1 MRVAG
6 YVRVSTKEQA
16 KNGYSIDEQ
25 IAKIRNYCELKEWEL
40 VEVYAD
46 PGYTG
51 TNYDRPALQ
60 RMLSETDWFDMVL
73 VYRLDRLSRSQEGAL
88 HLVNDLKGKGIAFN
102 SISENFDTSTPIGQA
117 MLGIAAA
124 FAQLDH
130 DTILERMAL
139 GREGR
144 AREGLWRG
152 GASVPIGYDYKDG
165 QLVINED
172 AAAQVRK
179 VYELYLSG
187 WSMNAISR
195 HMVSHYGTAYNTWS
209 SPVCA
214 LRVLKNP
221 LYKGWLNYKGELIK
235 GQHEAI
241 IEPQT
246 WDNVQALYNSRYDA
260 LGDHQKNPHIARHLL
275 TGLIRC
281 PACGSRYITHTSNY
295 KKGMH
300 YTYYTCPNRRKKKC
314 GSTIIRE
321 KKADDLI
328 VGEILKLSFEQP
340 LERPPADHSREISQI
355 DRQISKLI
363 DLYTVDGISQKDLT
377 ARIDALNKRKEL
389 LRIPPQIHVELPT
402 KEAVNDIICNGSF
415 RERKD
420 LVDSLINK
428 IEIDGDDMHI
438 YWSW

>member
-6 YVRVSTKEQA
+6 YVRVSTQEQA
-16 KNGYSIDEQ
+16 RNGYSVGEQ
-25 IAKIRNYCELKEWEL
+25 EEKIRAYCSLKEWDL
-40 VEVYAD
+40 VKVYAD

-60 RMLSETDWFDMVL
+60 RMLSETDRFDMVL

-88 HLVNDLKGKGIAFN
+88 HLVNDLKSKGIAFN

-139 GREGR
+139 GKDGR
-144 AREGLWRG
+144 ARKGLWRG
-152 GASVPIGYDYKDG
+152 GSSVPIGYDYKDG

-172 AAAQVRK
+172 GAAQVRK
-179 VYELYLSG
+179 VYDLYLSG

-195 HMVSHYGTAYNTWS
+195 YMFEHYGTAYNTWS

-221 LYKGWLNYKGELIK
+221 LYKGWLRYKGELIK
-235 GQHEAI
+235 GQHKAI
-241 IEPQT
+241 IDPQA
-246 WDNVQALYNSRYDA
+246 WDNAQALYRSRYDT

-281 PACGSRYITHTSNY
+281 PSCGSRYITHTSIHKNRN
-295 KKGMH
+295 

-314 GSTIIRE
+314 DSTIIRE
-321 KKADDLI
+321 DKGDDL
-328 VGEILKLSFEQP
+328 VVNEILGLDFEQP
-340 LERPPADHSREISQI
+340 RINPPKDHGKDIAKI

-363 DLYTVDGISQKDLT
+363 DLYAIDGISQKDLT
-377 ARIDALNKRKEL
+377 ARIEALNKRKEL
-389 LRIPPQIHVELPT
+389 LREPEEARIELPP
-402 KEAVNDIICNGSF
+402 KETVHDILCNGTF
-415 RERKD
+415 RARKD
-420 LVDSLINK
+420 LVDSLIDR
-428 IEIDGDDMHI
+428 IEINGDEFHI

>member
-6 YVRVSTKEQA
+6 YVRVSTQEQA

-25 IAKIRNYCELKEWEL
+25 TTKIKNYCELKEWGL

-60 RMLSETDWFDMVL
+60 RMLSETDRFDMVL

-139 GREGR
+139 GKEGR
-144 AREGLWRG
+144 ARKGLWRG
-152 GASVPIGYDYKDG
+152 GGSSDPIGYTYRDG
-165 QLVINED
+165 HLIINED
-172 AAAQVRK
+172 SAPQVRK

-195 HMVSHYGTAYNTWS
+195 HMLEHYGTAYNSWS
-209 SPVCA
+209 SPVCT
-214 LRVLKNP
+214 LRVLRNP
-221 LYKGWLNYKGELIK
+221 LYKGWIKYKGELIK
-235 GQHEAI
+235 GQHEPI
-241 IEPQT
+241 IDPQT
-246 WDNVQALYNSRYDA
+246 WDMVQALYNARYNN
-260 LGDHQKNPHIARHLL
+260 LSEHQRNPHIARHLL

-281 PACGSRYITHTSNY
+281 TSCGATYILHTSKYRN
-295 KKGMH
+295 KK
-300 YTYYTCPNRRKKKC
+300 YTYYTCPNRRKKDCKAP
-314 GSTIIRE
+314 IMRE
-321 KKADDLI
+321 DIANEI
-328 VGEILKLSFEQP
+328 VINEILCLDFEQP
-340 LERPPADHSREISQI
+340 EKRPQQDNRKEIAKI
-355 DRQISKLI
+355 DRQINRLI

-377 ARIDALNKRKEL
+377 ARIEALNKRKESL
-389 LRIPPQIHVELPT
+389 NTPPEIRPELP
-402 KEAVNDIICNGSF
+402 A
-415 RERKD
+415 KD
-420 LVDSLINK
+420 LVHDILSNGTFRSKKDLIDSLIEK
-428 IEIDGDDMHI
+428 IEIDGDNMHI
-438 YWSW
+438 YWTW